1 MTSRS
6 RPALQG
12 QGQEEHLKISCQG
25 KALER
30 LEAER
35 VDKPRNGPK
44 LNMELEGEAF
54 GGRTL
59 VQMKDICFGYGD
71 QRLLISSPSI

>member
-6 RPALQG
+6 PPVLQG
-12 QGQEEHLKISCQG
+12 EGEEEHLQIPCQG

-35 VDKPRNGPK
+35 VDKPRSGPK

-54 GGRTL
+54 GGRTWS
-59 VQMKDICFGYGD
+59 K
-71 QRLLISSPSI
+71 